1 MTVIVG
7 IVSKDNLQL
16 PEFVPEN
23 YLKIFK
29 NNREESCISDCPICL
44 DLILKKDTSF
54 IAFLHCG
61 HFMHLSCYNA
71 GKLKSCPLCRAEI
84 EIKLKINILFLFNKC
99 LISETEDNLII
110 NLINFYDN
118 IDDSIYELETCSLE
132 QLSYFYG
139 WFNYSDPEISYLSM
153 LLFSRMF
160 EYNFNV
166 DLLLPFFNY
175 IRIISVL
182 EYYLNKENYGKSC
195 EILIFLE
202 IFMKLSTNN
211 FDKRFEFFRKVKKN
225 ILFVE
230 KKLKKFK
237 KLYKLHC
244 IDFLNSK
251 INSII
256 EYINIDKKRQQLYF
270 GIENI
275 YNCYLK
281 NDFLECYYSIIII
294 EDIIYKYPSI
304 INTIKYPDDLFL
316 LFFRNI
322 DIDINCSRMILQIF
336 YFLIN
341 NFENIFVNNQISIYE
356 VLTFMENVI
365 ELDIL
370 CAETALKIFTSYFC
384 YYYVYGYFHKLNVFS
399 LLERITALYNKIN
412 DENNFEI
419 INFIIGEIIAQ

>member
-1 MTVIVG
+1 
-7 IVSKDNLQL
+7 
-16 PEFVPEN
+16 
-23 YLKIFK
+23 
-29 NNREESCISDCPICL
+29 
-44 DLILKKDTSF
+44 
-54 IAFLHCG
+54 
-61 HFMHLSCYNA
+61 
-71 GKLKSCPLCRAEI
+71 
-84 EIKLKINILFLFNKC
+84 
-99 LISETEDNLII
+99 
-110 NLINFYDN
+110 
-118 IDDSIYELETCSLE
+118 
-132 QLSYFYG
+132 
-139 WFNYSDPEISYLSM
+139 
-153 LLFSRMF
+153 
-160 EYNFNV
+160 
-166 DLLLPFFNY
+166 
-175 IRIISVL
+175 
-182 EYYLNKENYGKSC
+182 
-195 EILIFLE
+195 
-202 IFMKLSTNN
+202 
-211 FDKRFEFFRKVKKN
+211 
-225 ILFVE
+225 
-230 KKLKKFK
+230 
-237 KLYKLHC
+237 LYKLHC

-341 NFENIFVNNQISIYE
+341 NFENIFV
-356 VLTFMENVI
+356 I